1 MSPSPYDENWN
12 LDLDLL
18 AVQMQLNHPM
28 TFSLVDTTITPTCG
42 GCNAKLT
49 SVAHDERGREVRDYA
64 CGHRYIV
71 GQRTVSIERV

>member
-1 MSPSPYDENWN
+1 MQPSPYDENWN

-28 TFSLVDTTITPTCG
+28 TYSLVDTKLTPTCG
-42 GCNAKLT
+42 GCDSKLL
-49 SVAHDERGREVRDYA
+49 SVTHDDRGREVRSYA

-71 GQRTVSIERV
+71 GAKTVIIERA